1 MSRKILLTAA
11 LTVFTGIYAIGQSAN
26 QSSPVPANGPF
37 GGPILVTPT
46 ATLPTPAPTA
56 GISDTGRAGFN
67 SMTTGSVAPVEP
79 EAYSTSS
86 VNASADTSSVSTAT
100 PNAEQPT
107 NDLGPS
113 VSINNGSGSAA
124 PVAYT
129 VVEASGR
136 YKAGNAAHN
145 ARVLSNEDVESMLN
159 KKGGVTMAKNM
170 PPLGPGAI
178 EQSGHLQNSGTQAG
192 AQNPAQAGQ
201 QSPQSNTAANPGQNA
216 RETPPAASA
225 DQNAETSADNS
236 TTPQINQNQ
245 QSNDAQG
252 SRRLPATAT
261 FLPLFGLL
269 GLASGGIGLWFRK
282 FRK

>member
-1 MSRKILLTAA
+1 MSRKILLMAA
-11 LTVFTGIYAIGQSAN
+11 LNVLLGIHVIGQSAN
-26 QSSPVPANGPF
+26 LSSPVPANGPF

-46 ATLPTPAPTA
+46 VTLPTPAPTA
-56 GISDTGRAGFN
+56 GISDVGRAGFN
-67 SMTTGSVAPVEP
+67 TMTTGTVAPVEP

-86 VNASADTSSVSTAT
+86 VNASADSSSVSTAA
-100 PNAEQPT
+100 PNAEQPM

-113 VSINNGSGSAA
+113 VSVNNGSESAA
-124 PVAYT
+124 PAAYT
-129 VVEASGR
+129 VVEASAR

-159 KKGGVTMAKNM
+159 RKSGVTMAKNM

-178 EQSGHLQNSGTQAG
+178 EQSGQAQNSGIQAG
-192 AQNPAQAGQ
+192 AQNPPRLGQ
-201 QSPQSNTAANPGQNA
+201 RSPQSNTATNLGQNV